1 MANYLPKT
9 TLEQSHASISNKL
22 LNSCYSL
29 SIVEKRILLLTLAKI
44 DSSSKLDKDSWC
56 SMSVA
61 DYASLCNVSKKD
73 AYDTLKAAS
82 LQLFERYFILK
93 GLSTPKSEQRCRW
106 VDAIEVVP
114 EEGIVR
120 VRWSVS
126 ILPLIAELEEKFSK
140 LFMLDVMRI
149 NGIYASRLFDMLYQ
163 EKWHGKQGSKQVAV
177 AELITNWSIPVSCQP
192 FGELKRSIL
201 NPAIKELEKKE
212 LVRVEMRVGKKKG
225 KTIDSVVFDYWFS

>member
-1 MANYLPKT
+1 MSNPLPKT
-9 TLEQSHASISNKL
+9 TIDRAHASMSDKL

-29 SIVEKRILLLTLAKI
+29 SIVEKRIILLTLAKL
-44 DSSSKLDKDSWC
+44 DSSKDLDKDTWC
-56 SMSVA
+56 TMSVS

-93 GLSTPKSEQRCRW
+93 GLTTTKSERRCRW
-106 VDAIEVVP
+106 LDAIEVVP

-120 VRWSVS
+120 IRWSAS
-126 ILPLIAELEEKFSK
+126 ILPLIVNLKANFTK

-149 NGIYASRLFDMLYQ
+149 NGIYASRLYDLLYQ
-163 EKWHGKQGSKQVAV
+163 EKWKGKHGTKTVEVADLI
-177 AELITNWSIPVSCQP
+177 ELWDIPVSCQP

-201 NPAIKELEKKE
+201 TPAIKELEKKE
-212 LVRVEMRVGKKKG
+212 LARVEMAIGSKKG
-225 KTIDSVVFDYWFS
+225 RVIESVVFEYWF